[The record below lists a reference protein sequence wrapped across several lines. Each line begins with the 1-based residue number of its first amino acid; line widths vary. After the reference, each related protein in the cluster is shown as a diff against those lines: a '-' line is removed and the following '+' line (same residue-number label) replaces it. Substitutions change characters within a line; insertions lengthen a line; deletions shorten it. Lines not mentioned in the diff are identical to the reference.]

1 MDATYGYKGDMGRLI
16 RTAVVIHV
24 MLASLAVPAQASVP
38 LVLTPTPEAVESPG
52 ERWGDLAIPGLTSFA
67 FATAIG
73 GVGMVLGEG
82 EGVNLARNAM
92 LVGLMIGPPSTLVTR
107 REAKPGVDAILATWI
122 GGMVGL
128 GSGFLASRLL
138 PPGTGAVGVVS
149 RAAVLGIGQGVGCT
163 WGYHWFLHERSQPAV
178 QRKPAPG
185 VRDLPMDEWDLK
197 KERRYPS

>member
-1 MDATYGYKGDMGRLI
+1 MDANYGYKGGMGRLI
-16 RTAVVIHV
+16 RTAVVMQV

-52 ERWGDLAIPGLTSFA
+52 DRWGDLAIAGLTSFA

-73 GVGMVLGEG
+73 GVGVVLGEG
-82 EGVNLARNAM
+82 EGVNLARNTM

-107 REAKPGVDAILATWI
+107 HEAKPGMDAILATWI

-138 PPGTGAVGVVS
+138 PPDTGAVGVVS
-149 RAAVLGIGQGVGCT
+149 RAAVLGIGQGIGCT
-163 WGYHWFLHERSQPAV
+163 LGYHWFLQERSRPAA
-178 QRKPAPG
+178 QRQTVPG
-185 VRDLPMDEWDLK
+185 VRDLPMDEWDLQ